1 MTKDK
6 DLVPSFERARSLPFV
21 IMLQMSVLEQGR
33 NETADT
39 PACSFSVD
47 YNSLHHD
54 IAACGIE
61 TDLRGDWAR
70 YSRHIKQG
78 LLHAMKRAAA
88 PCFHNQNRAI
98 LSP

>member
-6 DLVPSFERARSLPFV
+6 GLVPSFERARSLPFV

-39 PACSFSVD
+39 PACSFSVY

-54 IAACGIE
+54 IAACGME

-70 YSRHIKQG
+70 YSRHIKPG
-78 LLHAMKRAAA
+78 AAA
-88 PCFHNQNRAI
+88 RNEACG
-98 LSP
+98 SPLFP